1 MSASAM
7 CCGLNRYYRPAKG
20 FLLLAVI
27 VLMSLTSALPA
38 LAEEETPGQNEL
50 EFFLQFNLWA
60 PDIKIETT
68 FDKDIK
74 IDIDEIVDNLEF
86 A

>member
-1 MSASAM
+1 M

-68 FDKDIK
+68 FDKKKVNTNYIEQMYNPGK
-74 IDIDEIVDNLEF
+74 C
-86 A
+86 